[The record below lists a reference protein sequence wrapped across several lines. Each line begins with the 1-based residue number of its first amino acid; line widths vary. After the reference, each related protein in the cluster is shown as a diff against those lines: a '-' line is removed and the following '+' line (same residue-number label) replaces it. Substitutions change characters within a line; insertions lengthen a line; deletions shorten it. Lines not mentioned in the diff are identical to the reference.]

1 MTRLN
6 LVKTLQLGNEE
17 NGFIRYEIF
26 SKDAEHY
33 DYPQKIVVYHEK
45 ELNNSGDK
53 CWVKSSDKISLEH
66 LGFQHNSGLQ
76 RTVAINMPPI

>member
-1 MTRLN
+1 M
-6 LVKTLQLGNEE
+6 KYSQ
-17 NGFIRYEIF
+17 
-26 SKDAEHY
+26 KDGEHY
-33 DYPQKIVVYHEK
+33 DYPEKIVVYHEK

-76 RTVAINMPPI
+76 RTVAINMPPSRCLSSAIDECIKHYAEKQQKI